1 MTRLKIVLVLSIL
14 ILVMLACNA
23 LVPSPATPVAE
34 LQTAYPSTMPTKG
47 VPLNE
52 NEVARVNVKDAK
64 TAFDNETAIF
74 IDVRSVQAYN
84 LSRIPGAL
92 SIQLGEFETNPTE
105 LGLPKDHW
113 IITYCT

>member
-1 MTRLKIVLVLSIL
+1 MTKTKTILAISILVLA
-14 ILVMLACNA
+14 MLACNA
-23 LVPSPATPVAE
+23 LVPSQATPAVE
-34 LQTAYPSTMPTKG
+34 PQTAYPSAMPTKG

-52 NEVARVNVKDAK
+52 NEVPRVNVIDAK
-64 TAFDNETAIF
+64 AAFDNETAIF

-84 LSRIPGAL
+84 MSHIPGAL

-105 LGLPKDHW
+105 INLPADHW